1 MIHILVKEMCYA
13 SSERWKIMP
22 FMSFRIV
29 NAKTDIE
36 LKITGSKL
44 WHIYS
49 LRFQ

>member
-1 MIHILVKEMCYA
+1 MCYA

-22 FMSFRIV
+22 FTSFRIV